1 MNEYIIDES
10 PIFTLKVNGV
20 EYLATVRY
28 YSNGDCD
35 VEVGDGEAEL
45 NELVYDEAWRE
56 AERLGLIA
64 EHGDGF
70 DVPNYGDN
78 V

>member
-10 PIFTLKVNGV
+10 PIFYVQVNGA

-35 VEVGDGEAEL
+35 IEL
-45 NELVYDEAWRE
+45 QEEDAPSAVYDAAWQK
-56 AERLGLIA
+56 AEQLGLIA